1 MKISKETTEILK
13 NFAAINPSLI
23 FQAGTVQK
31 TVSPQKTV
39 LSLQRKGFSKRK
51 NCRIH
56 FDKFKN
62 IVLIRGENRDA
73 KLIDP
78 RNNFEES
85 RTSSNG
91 TGKSSIQEII
101 IYALYGKTVKRPEK
115 LGANDVVH
123 NKIGK
128 DAKVELIFDNYRIV
142 RVRKE
147 GGNDKKNSL
156 RLWESSDD
164 IWDKTTEITQGTMA
178 TTQEKIESIIGL
190 SYEAFVN
197 MCIFTDDQR
206 ACFLECDNKQ
216 KKEIVEN
223 MLSLGSY
230 RGWFENAKILR
241 KEIKVKIDTKA
252 KEYNL
257 LINSKEDAV
266 RRLSLTKE
274 KENTWKETKKTELQT
289 LISNA
294 GKFTK
299 MLGMSDN
306 GPAILAYQK
315 AQEKIKEINEKLP
328 EKEQI
333 KIDLE
338 SKLQFAKSKEGEIKN
353 EAVVVSDE
361 YQDLNRKAK
370 DLISDRSNK
379 EKEIQKLKL
388 NEIGTKCD
396 KCKGEVLEENINE
409 YVNELN
415 VDINKINNQLKN
427 ILENSKEV
435 QSKVEAVKQKQ
446 EKIKN
451 FITSFNNQISTVDA
465 EMKQLRNEMVEASR
479 VREPKTDNEEALL
492 QAKIEEFKKQ
502 ISSKKDELLGDS
514 PFKEILENDEQELK
528 KSSEK
533 VVEKDKEV
541 KDLEVELPYY
551 DYWITGFGDQG
562 IRKWIV
568 DGIVPELNNRINYW
582 LQFLIDNRITLKFDN
597 ELNETIQRNP
607 VDGDPYI
614 YHAMSTGQ
622 RRRLNLSVSQ
632 SFAHIMMLSAGSI
645 PSIIFLD
652 EVSTNVDFSGNIG
665 IYKMILELAQDR
677 QVFITTH
684 DQGLLQ
690 MLEGCEV
697 LDLIHEN
704 GFTTI
709 K

>member
-1 MKISKETTEILK
+1 MKNLK
-13 NFAAINPSLI
+13 IRYAAAHNFLPFGNDGI
-23 FQAGTVQK
+23 Q
-31 TVSPQKTV
+31 
-39 LSLQRKGFSKRK
+39 
-51 NCRIH
+51 IH

-85 RTSSNG
+85 KTSSNG

-101 IYALYGKTVKRPEK
+101 TYALYGKTVKRPEK

-156 RLWESSDD
+156 RLWESCDD

-178 TTQEKIESIIGL
+178 TTQERIESIIGL

-206 ACFLECDNKQ
+206 ACFLECDSKQ

-257 LINSKEDAV
+257 LINSKDDAS

-274 KENTWKETKKTELQT
+274 KEKTWRETKKNELET
-289 LISNA
+289 LINNA
-294 GKFTK
+294 GKAIK
-299 MLGMSDN
+299 MFGSSDN
-306 GPAILAYQK
+306 GAAVLAYQK

-333 KIDLE
+333 KSDLE
-338 SKLQFAKSKEGEIKN
+338 SKLQFAKNKETEVKN
-353 EAVVVSDE
+353 EAGVVSDE

-435 QSKVEAVKQKQ
+435 QSKVEIVKQKQ

-451 FITSFNNQISTVDA
+451 FITSFNNQISTVDT

-492 QAKIEEFKKQ
+492 QAKIEELKKQ
-502 ISSKKDELLGDS
+502 ITIKKNELTGDS
-514 PFKEILENDEQELK
+514 PFKEIIENDEQELK

-533 VVEKDKEV
+533 VDEKNKEV
-541 KDLEVELPYY
+541 KELEAELPYY
-551 DYWITGFGDQG
+551 DYWITGFGEQG

>member
-1 MKISKETTEILK
+1 MKNLK
-13 NFAAINPSLI
+13 IRYAAANNFLPFGSEGI
-23 FQAGTVQK
+23 Q
-31 TVSPQKTV
+31 
-39 LSLQRKGFSKRK
+39 
-51 NCRIH
+51 IH

>member
-1 MKISKETTEILK
+1 MKNLK
-13 NFAAINPSLI
+13 IRYAAAHNFLPFGNDGI
-23 FQAGTVQK
+23 Q
-31 TVSPQKTV
+31 
-39 LSLQRKGFSKRK
+39 
-51 NCRIH
+51 IH

-85 RTSSNG
+85 KTSSNG

-101 IYALYGKTVKRPEK
+101 TYALYGKTVKRPEK

-156 RLWESSDD
+156 RLWESCDD

-178 TTQEKIESIIGL
+178 TTQERIESIIGL

-206 ACFLECDNKQ
+206 ACFLECDSKQ

-257 LINSKEDAV
+257 LINSKDDAS

-274 KENTWKETKKTELQT
+274 KEKTWRETKKNELET

-294 GKFTK
+294 GKAIK
-299 MLGMSDN
+299 MFGSSDN
-306 GPAILAYQK
+306 GAAVLAYQK

-333 KIDLE
+333 KSDLE
-338 SKLQFAKSKEGEIKN
+338 SKLQFAKNKETEVKN
-353 EAVVVSDE
+353 EAGVVSDE

-435 QSKVEAVKQKQ
+435 QSKVEIVKQKQ

-451 FITSFNNQISTVDA
+451 FITSFNNQISTVDT

-492 QAKIEEFKKQ
+492 QAKIEELKKQ
-502 ISSKKDELLGDS
+502 ITIKKNELTGDS
-514 PFKEILENDEQELK
+514 PFKEIIENDEQELK

-533 VVEKDKEV
+533 VDEKNKEV
-541 KDLEVELPYY
+541 KELEAELPYY
-551 DYWITGFGDQG
+551 DYWITGFGEQG

>member
-1 MKISKETTEILK
+1 M
-13 NFAAINPSLI
+13 
-23 FQAGTVQK
+23 VM
-31 TVSPQKTV
+31 
-39 LSLQRKGFSKRK
+39 
-51 NCRIH
+51 
-56 FDKFKN
+56 D
-62 IVLIRGENRDA
+62 
-73 KLIDP
+73 
-78 RNNFEES
+78 
-85 RTSSNG
+85 
-91 TGKSSIQEII
+91 
-101 IYALYGKTVKRPEK
+101 
-115 LGANDVVH
+115 
-123 NKIGK
+123 
-128 DAKVELIFDNYRIV
+128 
-142 RVRKE
+142 
-147 GGNDKKNSL
+147 
-156 RLWESSDD
+156 
-164 IWDKTTEITQGTMA
+164 
-178 TTQEKIESIIGL
+178 
-190 SYEAFVN
+190 
-197 MCIFTDDQR
+197 
-206 ACFLECDNKQ
+206 
-216 KKEIVEN
+216 
-223 MLSLGSY
+223 
-230 RGWFENAKILR
+230 
-241 KEIKVKIDTKA
+241 
-252 KEYNL
+252 
-257 LINSKEDAV
+257 
-266 RRLSLTKE
+266 TKE
-274 KENTWKETKKTELQT
+274 KEKTWRETKKNELET

-294 GKFTK
+294 GKAIK
-299 MLGMSDN
+299 MFGSSDN
-306 GPAILAYQK
+306 GAAVLAYQK

-333 KIDLE
+333 KSDLE
-338 SKLQFAKSKEGEIKN
+338 SKLQFAKNKETEVKN
-353 EAVVVSDE
+353 EAGVVSDE

-435 QSKVEAVKQKQ
+435 QSKVEIVKQKQ

-451 FITSFNNQISTVDA
+451 FITSFNNQISTVDT

-492 QAKIEEFKKQ
+492 QAKIEELKKQ
-502 ISSKKDELLGDS
+502 ITIKKNELTGDS
-514 PFKEILENDEQELK
+514 PFKEIIENDEQELK

-533 VVEKDKEV
+533 VDEKNKEV
-541 KDLEVELPYY
+541 KELEAELPYY
-551 DYWITGFGDQG
+551 DYWITGFGEQG

-607 VDGDPYI
+607 VDGDPYV

>member
-1 MKISKETTEILK
+1 MKNLK
-13 NFAAINPSLI
+13 IRYAAANNFLPFGSEGI
-23 FQAGTVQK
+23 Q
-31 TVSPQKTV
+31 
-39 LSLQRKGFSKRK
+39 
-51 NCRIH
+51 IH

-257 LINSKEDAV
+257 LINSKEDAA

>member
-1 MKISKETTEILK
+1 MKNLK
-13 NFAAINPSLI
+13 IRYAAANNFLPFGSEGI
-23 FQAGTVQK
+23 Q
-31 TVSPQKTV
+31 
-39 LSLQRKGFSKRK
+39 
-51 NCRIH
+51 IH

-690 MLEGCEV
+690 MLEGCEI

>member
-1 MKISKETTEILK
+1 MKNLK
-13 NFAAINPSLI
+13 IRYAAANNFLPFGSEGI
-23 FQAGTVQK
+23 Q
-31 TVSPQKTV
+31 
-39 LSLQRKGFSKRK
+39 
-51 NCRIH
+51 IH

-257 LINSKEDAV
+257 LINSKEDAA

-338 SKLQFAKSKEGEIKN
+338 SKIQFAKSKEGEIKN

-370 DLISDRSNK
+370 DLISDRSSK

>member
-1 MKISKETTEILK
+1 MKNLK
-13 NFAAINPSLI
+13 IRYAAAHNFLPFGNDGI
-23 FQAGTVQK
+23 Q
-31 TVSPQKTV
+31 
-39 LSLQRKGFSKRK
+39 
-51 NCRIH
+51 IH

-85 RTSSNG
+85 KTSSNG

-101 IYALYGKTVKRPEK
+101 TYALYGKTVKRPEK

-156 RLWESSDD
+156 RLWESCDD

-178 TTQEKIESIIGL
+178 TTQERIESIIGL

-206 ACFLECDNKQ
+206 ACFLECDSKQ

-257 LINSKEDAV
+257 LINSKDDAS

-274 KENTWKETKKTELQT
+274 KEKTWRETKKNELET

-294 GKFTK
+294 GKAIK
-299 MLGMSDN
+299 MFGLSDN
-306 GPAILAYQK
+306 GAAVLAYQK

-333 KIDLE
+333 KSDLE
-338 SKLQFAKSKEGEIKN
+338 SKLQFAKNKETEVKN
-353 EAVVVSDE
+353 EAGVVSDE

-435 QSKVEAVKQKQ
+435 QSKVEIVKQKQ

-451 FITSFNNQISTVDA
+451 FITSFNNQISTVDT

-492 QAKIEEFKKQ
+492 QAKIEELKKQ
-502 ISSKKDELLGDS
+502 ITIKKNELTGDS
-514 PFKEILENDEQELK
+514 PFKEIIENDEQELK

-533 VVEKDKEV
+533 VDEKNKEV
-541 KDLEVELPYY
+541 KELEAELPYY
-551 DYWITGFGDQG
+551 DYWITGFGEQG

>member
-1 MKISKETTEILK
+1 MVCASILNMKNLK
-13 NFAAINPSLI
+13 IRYAAAHNFLPFGNDGI
-23 FQAGTVQK
+23 Q
-31 TVSPQKTV
+31 
-39 LSLQRKGFSKRK
+39 
-51 NCRIH
+51 IH

-85 RTSSNG
+85 KTSSNG

-101 IYALYGKTVKRPEK
+101 TYALYGKTVKRPEK

-156 RLWESSDD
+156 RLWESCDD

-178 TTQEKIESIIGL
+178 TTQERIESIIGL

-206 ACFLECDNKQ
+206 ACFLECDSKQ

-257 LINSKEDAV
+257 LINSKDDAS

-274 KENTWKETKKTELQT
+274 KEKTWRETKKNELET

-294 GKFTK
+294 GKAIK
-299 MLGMSDN
+299 MFGSSDN
-306 GPAILAYQK
+306 GAAVLAYQK

-333 KIDLE
+333 KSDLE
-338 SKLQFAKSKEGEIKN
+338 SKLQFAKNKETEVKN
-353 EAVVVSDE
+353 EAGVVSDE

-396 KCKGEVLEENINE
+396 KCKGKVLEENINE

-435 QSKVEAVKQKQ
+435 QSKVEIVKQKQ

-451 FITSFNNQISTVDA
+451 FITSFNNQISTVDT

-492 QAKIEEFKKQ
+492 QAKIEELKKQ
-502 ISSKKDELLGDS
+502 ITIKKNELTGDS
-514 PFKEILENDEQELK
+514 PFKEIIENDEQELK

-533 VVEKDKEV
+533 VDEKNKEV
-541 KDLEVELPYY
+541 KELEAELPYY
-551 DYWITGFGDQG
+551 DYWITGFGEQG

>member
-1 MKISKETTEILK
+1 MKNLK
-13 NFAAINPSLI
+13 IRYAAANNFLPFGSEGI
-23 FQAGTVQK
+23 Q
-31 TVSPQKTV
+31 
-39 LSLQRKGFSKRK
+39 
-51 NCRIH
+51 IH

-338 SKLQFAKSKEGEIKN
+338 SKIQFAKSKEGEIKN

>member
-1 MKISKETTEILK
+1 MKNLK
-13 NFAAINPSLI
+13 IRYAAAHNFLPFGNDGI
-23 FQAGTVQK
+23 Q
-31 TVSPQKTV
+31 
-39 LSLQRKGFSKRK
+39 
-51 NCRIH
+51 IH

-85 RTSSNG
+85 KTSSNG

-101 IYALYGKTVKRPEK
+101 TYALYGKTVKRPEK

-156 RLWESSDD
+156 RLWESCDD

-178 TTQEKIESIIGL
+178 TTQERIESIIGL

-206 ACFLECDNKQ
+206 ACFLECDSKQ

-257 LINSKEDAV
+257 LINSKDDAS

-274 KENTWKETKKTELQT
+274 KEKTWRETKKNELET

-294 GKFTK
+294 GKAIK
-299 MLGMSDN
+299 MFGSSDN
-306 GPAILAYQK
+306 GAAVLAYQK

-333 KIDLE
+333 KSDLE
-338 SKLQFAKSKEGEIKN
+338 SKLQFAKNKETEVKN
-353 EAVVVSDE
+353 EAGVVSDE

-396 KCKGEVLEENINE
+396 KCKGKVLEENINE

-435 QSKVEAVKQKQ
+435 QSKVEIVKQKQ

-451 FITSFNNQISTVDA
+451 FITSFNNQISTVDT

-492 QAKIEEFKKQ
+492 QAKIEELKKQ
-502 ISSKKDELLGDS
+502 ITIKKNELTGDS
-514 PFKEILENDEQELK
+514 PFKEIIENDEQELK

-533 VVEKDKEV
+533 VDEKNKEV
-541 KDLEVELPYY
+541 KELEAELPYY
-551 DYWITGFGDQG
+551 DYWITGFGEQG